1 MLIEARRSA
10 LLVVDMQERLMP
22 AMDVGGV
29 ATANAARLMEAAGRL
44 GVPLLV
50 SEQYPKGLGRTI
62 PALAALAPT
71 GTVAEKLTFSCLADQ
86 GWRAR
91 FEKLDRRQAILAGVE
106 AHVCVL
112 QTALALKAAGYEPAV
127 VADAVA
133 SRRPESRAAAFDRLR
148 ANGVEVVTT
157 EMVLFEWLGQAGT
170 PEFKAL
176 SGLIR

>member
-10 LLVVDMQERLMP
+10 LLIVDMQERLMP
-22 AMDVGGV
+22 AMAEGEP
-29 ATANAARLMEAAGRL
+29 ATANAARLMEAAGCL

-62 PALAALAPT
+62 PALVALAAT
-71 GTVAEKLTFSCLADQ
+71 GTVAEKVSFSCLADA
-86 GWRAR
+86 GWRGR

-112 QTALALKAAGYEPAV
+112 QTALGLKAAGYEPAV

-148 ANGVEVVTT
+148 MNGVDVVTT

>member
-10 LLVVDMQERLMP
+10 LLIVDMQERLMP
-22 AMDVGGV
+22 AMDGSEP

-50 SEQYPKGLGRTI
+50 SEQYPKGLGPTV

-71 GTVAEKLTFSCLADQ
+71 GTVAEKLTFSCLADA
-86 GWRAR
+86 GWRGR

-112 QTALALKAAGYEPAV
+112 QTALGLKAAGYEPAV

-133 SRRPESRAAAFDRLR
+133 SRRRDSRAAAFERLR
-148 ANGVEVVTT
+148 MNGVEVVTT

>member
-10 LLVVDMQERLMP
+10 LLIIDMQERLMP
-22 AMDVGGV
+22 AMDGGGL

-62 PALAALAPT
+62 PAVAALAPT
-71 GTVAEKLTFSCLADQ
+71 GTVAEKVAFSCLADA

-112 QTALALKAAGYEPAV
+112 QTALGLKEAGYEPAV

-133 SRRPESRAAAFDRLR
+133 SRRP
-148 ANGVEVVTT
+148 
-157 EMVLFEWLGQAGT
+157 
-170 PEFKAL
+170 
-176 SGLIR
+176 